1 MIFGGRKYD
10 WELIDKTIIPSI
22 EQVRAKIARE
32 DGRYYDGDSHYS
44 AFGCLSVT
52 LRPPDESLLETVVLT
67 FKCRNT
73 KKIKVVMTKNGK
85 LIK

>member
-32 DGRYYDGDSHYS
+32 DGRYYDGDSHFS
-44 AFGCLSVT
+44 MFGKTVT
-52 LRPPDESLLETVVLT
+52 LRPPDESLLEIVVLT
-67 FKCRNT
+67 FKCRKTN
-73 KKIKVVMTKNGK
+73 KIKVIIAKDGK
-85 LIK
+85 LKS